1 MSAFSSPAEK
11 VRKIDLLRTFPVVL
25 GNADIRR
32 GVSAFPTGNDSIL
45 HFSLEEGNCLKT
57 KATIES
63 MAKFWKINSW
73 NGISTLENL
82 GFQLFPVSS
91 FNLQKRCDQV
101 QILREFELYHLKRDN
116 SINLACENF

>member
-1 MSAFSSPAEK
+1 MNDAPAYVRLHATGLTGVQGTRYICYGESPQLGNVSIPRRMSAYPSPAEK

-63 MAKFWKINSW
+63 MVKF
-73 NGISTLENL
+73 
-82 GFQLFPVSS
+82 
-91 FNLQKRCDQV
+91 
-101 QILREFELYHLKRDN
+101 
-116 SINLACENF
+116 